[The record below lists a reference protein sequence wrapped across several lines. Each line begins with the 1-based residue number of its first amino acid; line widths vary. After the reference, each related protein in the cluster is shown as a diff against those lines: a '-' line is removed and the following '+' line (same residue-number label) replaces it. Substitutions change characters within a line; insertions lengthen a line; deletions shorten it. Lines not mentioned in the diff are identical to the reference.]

1 MIEFN
6 LQGDFIHLIQL
17 LKAMDLVSSGGEAQ
31 MVVTDGLVKVNG
43 ETEYRKR
50 YKVVKNDIIVYQKQS
65 IKII

>member
-50 YKVVKNDIIVYQKQS
+50 YKVVKDDIIVYQKQS
-65 IKII
+65 IKIL

>member
-17 LKAMDLVSSGGEAQ
+17 LKAMDFVSSGGEAQ

-65 IKII
+65 IKIL